1 MCQWQYSGEEH
12 EVRKEYLTLV
22 EGVPTAASGVVDEA
36 VDGLPARSEWH
47 LQDTFRAPG
56 TTPKFIPPEI
66 PLRFL

>member
-1 MCQWQYSGEEH
+1 
-12 EVRKEYLTLV
+12 VRKEYLTLV

-66 PLRFL
+66 PLTSMR